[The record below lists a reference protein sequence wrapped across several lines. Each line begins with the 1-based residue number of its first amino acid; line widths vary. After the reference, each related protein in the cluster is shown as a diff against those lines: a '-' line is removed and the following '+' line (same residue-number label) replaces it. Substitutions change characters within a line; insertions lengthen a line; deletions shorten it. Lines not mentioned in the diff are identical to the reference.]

1 MNSPRIGPDLRYS
14 YRDYLTWDDGQRWEL
29 IEGVPYNMTQAPSPR
44 HQEILGNI
52 FGLFFN
58 YLDRKDCKAYLA
70 PFDVRLSE
78 SDREQDI
85 LNVVQPDLSIVC
97 DPGKIDHRGCKGAP
111 DLVVE
116 ILSPETAKRDKGQ
129 KFYLYQA
136 YGVREY
142 WIVDSHHEIIEVY
155 VWKDGRFQDRQVY
168 EKGDR
173 LPVGIF
179 EDFALDVA
187 AVFRR

>member
-1 MNSPRIGPDLRYS
+1 MSSPRIEPDLRYS
-14 YRDYLTWDDGQRWEL
+14 YREYLTWNDGQRWEL
-29 IEGVPYNMTQAPSPR
+29 IEGVPYSMTPAPSPR

-52 FGLFFN
+52 FGLFFH
-58 YLDRKDCKAYLA
+58 YLEGKDCKAYLA

-78 SDREQDI
+78 SEREQDI
-85 LNVVQPDLSIVC
+85 FNVVQPDLSIVC

-116 ILSPETAKRDKGQ
+116 ILSPETAKKDKVQ
-129 KFYLYQA
+129 KFDLYQA

-142 WIVDSHHEIIEVY
+142 WIVDPHHEIIEAY
-155 VWKDGRFQDRQVY
+155 RWKDGRFQERQVY
-168 EKGDR
+168 EKGDW

-179 EDFALDVA
+179 GDFTVDVA
-187 AVFRR
+187 AVFRS